1 MILPA
6 ATVKSAHHSR
16 RTALCYTAALGLALA
31 AGVDRGAAQEA
42 TPGTGGVA
50 TGPTFI
56 QTFGSANLFRTQGSG
71 SDLAPYTLYVQ
82 DVADRTL
89 FVAERPEA
97 ALGVVPTNRFID
109 ALPAGAELIAALV
122 APLADINGVVA
133 EETESV
139 WVLDLTYWGIGED
152 PGELTYQGSL
162 VPADEAEAQFGV
174 KVAPE
179 PTWQNTGAG
188 YFFIFGVPE
197 TSVDDSQALRLVL
210 G

>member
-1 MILPA
+1 M
-6 ATVKSAHHSR
+6 
-16 RTALCYTAALGLALA
+16 
-31 AGVDRGAAQEA
+31 
-42 TPGTGGVA
+42 A
-50 TGPTFI
+50 TGAIFA
-56 QTFGSANLFRTQGSG
+56 QTFASANLFRTEGSG
-71 SDLAPYTLYVQ
+71 PDMAPYTLYIR

-89 FVAERPEA
+89 FFAERPEA
-97 ALGVVPTNRFID
+97 AIGVLTTNRFID
-109 ALPAGAELIAALV
+109 ALAAGAELTAALV

-139 WVLDLTYWGIGED
+139 WVLDLSYWGIGED

-162 VPADEAEAQFGV
+162 VPAANAEERFGV
-174 KVAPE
+174 KVASE

-197 TSVDDSQALRLVL
+197 TSVADSAALRFKL

>member
-1 MILPA
+1 MFP
-6 ATVKSAHHSR
+6 TPVSVNSAHLSR
-16 RTALCYTAALGLALA
+16 RAALCRGGALALA
-31 AGVDRGAAQEA
+31 LADDVNRVAAQEA
-42 TPGTGGVA
+42 TPGMGGVESGA
-50 TGPTFI
+50 ILVQIFS
-56 QTFGSANLFRTQGSG
+56 SANLFRTQGSG
-71 SDLAPYTLYVQ
+71 DPDMAPYTLYIQ

-89 FVAERPEA
+89 FFAERPEA
-97 ALGVVPTNRFID
+97 AMGVVPTNRFID
-109 ALPAGAELIAALV
+109 ALAAGAELTAALV
-122 APLADINGVVA
+122 APPADINGVA

-139 WVLDLTYWGIGED
+139 WVLALSDWGVGED

-162 VPADEAEAQFGV
+162 VPAADAETRFGV

-197 TSVDDSQALRLVL
+197 TSMADSEDLRLML